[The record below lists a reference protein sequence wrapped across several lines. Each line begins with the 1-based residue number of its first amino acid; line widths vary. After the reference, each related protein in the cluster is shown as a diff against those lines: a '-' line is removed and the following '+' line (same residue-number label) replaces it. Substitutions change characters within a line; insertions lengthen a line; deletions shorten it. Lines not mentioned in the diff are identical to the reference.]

1 MGDSSFLGIF
11 PDYITSSTTPCI
23 SPTSFGREPA
33 TFPTA
38 SHERLWEPDW
48 LTNPTF
54 LGKLDDAN
62 ARFQTPADGVGPIIF
77 DNYSMVID
85 RFPAGKTAQSFFD
98 EMRQDIHSVSP
109 HPGFST
115 LTEFVPRNKNQ
126 LPQLGDIIDIKIPGD
141 NGSVMLV
148 DNQKNYF
155 TFNTIT
161 NLSPFDKHPESGAR
175 EFGYEQNSDGSTTL
189 YTRGVSR
196 PYDQVTRYGGAG
208 PQQATWAFFMK
219 GVNNL
224 LAEQGGA
231 ARPDSFDAWKKFYD
245 INSPGQ
251 RCLP

>member
-1 MGDSSFLGIF
+1 MTPMRVFKRPLMVSVQLSL
-11 PDYITSSTTPCI
+11 ITTVWLS
-23 SPTSFGREPA
+23 
-33 TFPTA
+33 TA
-38 SHERLWEPDW
+38 SRQERLP
-48 LTNPTF
+48 NP
-54 LGKLDDAN
+54 
-62 ARFQTPADGVGPIIF
+62 
-77 DNYSMVID
+77 
-85 RFPAGKTAQSFFD
+85 FFD

-208 PQQATWAFFMK
+208 PQQATWAFFHE
-219 GVNNL
+219 GR
-224 LAEQGGA
+224 EQPPCRTRRRRTPRFFLMRG
-231 ARPDSFDAWKKFYD
+231 RSFM
-245 INSPGQ
+245 I
-251 RCLP
+251 